1 MAIQAGMTSAITNP
15 LHAEVVAASMGA
27 DVMLGKD
34 PDCSRWI
41 KQFREPAPEGTTRGA
56 GRRAGRRRRPAA

>member
-1 MAIQAGMTSAITNP
+1 MTSAITNP
-15 LHAEVVAASMGA
+15 LHSEVVAASMGA

-41 KQFREPAPEGTTRGA
+41 KQFREPPAEGANVRGTGRRGA
-56 GRRAGRRRRPAA
+56 GRRRRAVTE